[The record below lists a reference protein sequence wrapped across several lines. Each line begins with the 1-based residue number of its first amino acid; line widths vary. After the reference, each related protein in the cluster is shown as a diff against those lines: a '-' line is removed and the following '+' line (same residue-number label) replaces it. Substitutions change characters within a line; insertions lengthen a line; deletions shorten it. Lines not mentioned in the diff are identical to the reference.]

1 MNILI
6 IDDHRIF
13 SAGLKFLLDGISD
26 NNNITTE
33 VSCEGVLQNQ
43 QSMAPPE
50 LILLD
55 YNLPNSFGEQSLTLI
70 KKTFPTAI
78 VVIISSEESH
88 ATIHSMIEGGAA
100 GYIPKSSEPKL
111 LEHALNLVIAG
122 GVYLPPQAF
131 DTLGRRIQA
140 SKSRSLTDR
149 QEQVLRGAV
158 AGKTNKVIA
167 NELDIAEG
175 TVKSHLSS
183 AYECMGVSNR
193 TEAVLVAAKFGI
205 GSPMTHY
212 R

>member
-13 SAGLKFLLDGISD
+13 SAGLEFLLDGISE

-33 VSCEGVLQNQ
+33 VSCEDVLSNKD
-43 QSMAPPE
+43 SMMAPD

-55 YNLPNSFGEQSLTLI
+55 YNLRNTYGEQSLTLI
-70 KKTFPTAI
+70 KDTFPASI

-88 ATIHSMIEGGAA
+88 GIIHSMIEGGAA

-111 LEHALNLVIAG
+111 LEHALNLVLAG

-131 DTLGRRIQA
+131 DTLGRRIQTSGA
-140 SKSRSLTDR
+140 KSLTER

-205 GSPMTHY
+205 GSPLPSY

>member
-13 SAGLKFLLDGISD
+13 SAGLEFLLDGISD

-33 VSCEGVLQNQ
+33 VSCEDVLDNAN
-43 QSMAPPE
+43 SMAPPN

-55 YNLPNSFGEQSLTLI
+55 YNLPNSHGEKSLTLI
-70 KKTFPTAI
+70 KEAFPAAI

-88 ATIHSMIEGGAA
+88 GIIHSMIERGAA

-111 LEHALNLVIAG
+111 LEHALNLVLAG

-131 DTLGRRIQA
+131 DTLGRRIQVEET
-140 SKSRSLTDR
+140 KSLTDR

-167 NELDIAEG
+167 SELNIAEG

-183 AYECMGVSNR
+183 AYEAMGVRNR
-193 TEAVLVAAKFGI
+193 TEAVLIAAKFGI
-205 GSPMTHY
+205 GNPISTHH
-212 R
+212 

>member
-13 SAGLKFLLDGISD
+13 SAGLEFLLDGISGD
-26 NNNITTE
+26 NNITTE
-33 VSCEGVLQNQ
+33 VSCEAALNNIRN
-43 QSMAPPE
+43 MATPD

-55 YNLPNSFGEQSLTLI
+55 YNLPNSHGEQSLTVI
-70 KKTFPTAI
+70 KNAFPSAI

-88 ATIHSMIEGGAA
+88 GIIHNMIEGGAA

-111 LEHALNLVIAG
+111 LEHALNLVLAG

-131 DTLGRRIQA
+131 DTLGRRIKVDETKA
-140 SKSRSLTDR
+140 LTDR
-149 QEQVLRGAV
+149 QEQVLKGAV

-167 NELDIAEG
+167 NELNIAEG

-205 GSPMTHY
+205 GKQLY
-212 R
+212 